1 MDSFYHA
8 LDVNTLTSLSETFPY
23 AITEGARMH
32 CATIASDVGGIPYI
46 IEHGVTGLLF
56 HPQDAEALG
65 ACISRLA
72 ESRAMR
78 EQLGENL
85 YEKASREFSIDA
97 TVGKQLEIYQ
107 TILRRTARAKE
118 KRRGVLICGAYGKGN
133 AGDDAI
139 LKAILAQMRHIDPDM
154 PIYVLSHNP
163 KQTRLRY
170 HVGSVHA
177 FDPFAFL
184 PIMRR
189 TKLFLSGGGS
199 LIQDETS
206 TRSLHYYL
214 MSIRMYGCGIGPVHS
229 ASNRRHAAKVID
241 RCVDAITLREDLSA
255 EELRSMGVTRPAV
268 HITADPALLLQP
280 GTDGAVDSFLLS
292 QKLDPAGGYALFV
305 LRPWHEFAQKKQCF
319 VEPAEYVHEKYG
331 LTPVFF
337 ALEPNRDLGVTREVR
352 AALRCESVLLPTP
365 EDETLIIGMMKRMR
379 LVVSMRLHTL
389 IFASSVGAPL
399 VAVSYDP
406 KVTGFMRYIGQ
417 KHCTAFETLTPE
429 GLKSEIDAAL
439 AAQERYDV
447 SHLHA
452 LAEENEQIA
461 RKLMEEA

>member
-1 MDSFYHA
+1 
-8 LDVNTLTSLSETFPY
+8 
-23 AITEGARMH
+23 
-32 CATIASDVGGIPYI
+32 
-46 IEHGVTGLLF
+46 
-56 HPQDAEALG
+56 
-65 ACISRLA
+65 
-72 ESRAMR
+72 MR

-214 MSIRMYGCGIGPVHS
+214 MSIRLAKRCGNKVLMYGCGIGPVHS

-255 EELRSMGVTRPAV
+255 EELRSMGLPQLLNTRSLASPLSPPTNLLSVAPSNFATLLTSFATSTLRDASDTVKPAV
-268 HITADPALLLQP
+268 TFLSSSFSNSTIRSYPNRRTLLLLRSNLKVKAKFQP
-280 GTDGAVDSFLLS
+280 T
-292 QKLDPAGGYALFV
+292 
-305 LRPWHEFAQKKQCF
+305 H
-319 VEPAEYVHEKYG
+319 
-331 LTPVFF
+331 
-337 ALEPNRDLGVTREVR
+337 
-352 AALRCESVLLPTP
+352 
-365 EDETLIIGMMKRMR
+365 
-379 LVVSMRLHTL
+379 
-389 IFASSVGAPL
+389 
-399 VAVSYDP
+399 
-406 KVTGFMRYIGQ
+406 
-417 KHCTAFETLTPE
+417 
-429 GLKSEIDAAL
+429 
-439 AAQERYDV
+439 
-447 SHLHA
+447 
-452 LAEENEQIA
+452 
-461 RKLMEEA
+461 

>member
-1 MDSFYHA
+1 
-8 LDVNTLTSLSETFPY
+8 
-23 AITEGARMH
+23 
-32 CATIASDVGGIPYI
+32 
-46 IEHGVTGLLF
+46 
-56 HPQDAEALG
+56 
-65 ACISRLA
+65 
-72 ESRAMR
+72 
-78 EQLGENL
+78 
-85 YEKASREFSIDA
+85 
-97 TVGKQLEIYQ
+97 
-107 TILRRTARAKE
+107 
-118 KRRGVLICGAYGKGN
+118 
-133 AGDDAI
+133 
-139 LKAILAQMRHIDPDM
+139 MRHIDPDM

-214 MSIRMYGCGIGPVHS
+214 MSIRLAKRCGNKVLMYGCGIGPVHS

-319 VEPAEYVHEKYG
+319 VEAAEYVHEKYG

-429 GLKSEIDAAL
+429 SLRGEIDAAL